1 MNPCG
6 APASTVLRPPNYCLR
21 EHRGWGR
28 SGLIRTSRPK
38 GLDFSFYSPT
48 ACVIEA
54 LDASLQADGSSAW
67 APMRWTPESLS
78 AIPLELRSPNL
89 SALQKIKVMVVKRRR
104 RNSGRGSD
112 DVVRTLRD
120 RVSNLH
126 RRIGLRRSSVACA
139 TALDCSG
146 RDRIIG
152 TRDCDRRHGDASE
165 RSCGMTP

>member
-1 MNPCG
+1 MG
-6 APASTVLRPPNYCLR
+6 TYAMDSR
-21 EHRGWGR
+21 E
-28 SGLIRTSRPK
+28 
-38 GLDFSFYSPT
+38 
-48 ACVIEA
+48 
-54 LDASLQADGSSAW
+54 
-67 APMRWTPESLS
+67 LS

>member
-89 SALQKIKVMVVKRRR
+89 SALQKIKLIVVK
-104 RNSGRGSD
+104 
-112 DVVRTLRD
+112 DVAAIAAGGQTMSFGLYAIGFLIFIGGLAYGAHL
-120 RVSNLH
+120 LH
-126 RRIGLRRSSVACA
+126 VPQHWIVVGAIVLLGLGIVTGVTA
-139 TALDCSG
+139 TRQKDPA
-146 RDRIIG
+146 
-152 TRDCDRRHGDASE
+152 E
-165 RSCGMTP
+165 